1 MVSAELKPDQSHC
14 RSLTE
19 AHDFMREPQPG
30 YVHMYVQSP
39 TGSQRWDMCYS
50 VKSVTGR
57 EPQTEASGG
66 CVPGNRPGRFSQMV
80 RLHLQEERSRF
91 AGGSAKNMSGKRVDG
106 DETAHRTGLND
117 HAAIA
122 IISAVTNTAF
132 IAIQHHG
139 LAGHGPVCY
148 NAPFVC
154 NPTACPIACP
164 GLAIFIPASRDHRG
178 LAPGPGVA
186 TSPRALR
193 RRRRVSPPQYAQA
206 TVPLA
211 QNRFLGRA
219 GRTKPTQAATG
230 TSSHA
235 RIQICASGR

>member
-1 MVSAELKPDQSHC
+1 MVSAELKPDQPHC

-30 YVHMYVQSP
+30 YVYMYVQSP

-117 HAAIA
+117 HAGIA
-122 IISAVTNTAF
+122 KFQLLPT
-132 IAIQHHG
+132 QHS
-139 LAGHGPVCY
+139 L
-148 NAPFVC
+148 PFSI
-154 NPTACPIACP
+154 T
-164 GLAIFIPASRDHRG
+164 
-178 LAPGPGVA
+178 
-186 TSPRALR
+186 ALR
-193 RRRRVSPPQYAQA
+193 A
-206 TVPLA
+206 TVPSATTRSRL
-211 QNRFLGRA
+211 QPSCLPGTCNFHSGVQRPSRPRTRA
-219 GRTKPTQAATG
+219 GGRHESSGPATPTAGLTTSIRAGDSSIGTKPL
-230 TSSHA
+230 
-235 RIQICASGR
+235 SGPRG